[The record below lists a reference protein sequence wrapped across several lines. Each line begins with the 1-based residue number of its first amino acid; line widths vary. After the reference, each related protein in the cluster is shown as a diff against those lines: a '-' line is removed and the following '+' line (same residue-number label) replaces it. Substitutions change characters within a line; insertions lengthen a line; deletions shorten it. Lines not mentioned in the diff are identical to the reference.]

1 MNPLFLYI
9 FQSLTLEMYGN
20 LNSHWNYKATESG
33 LFVLGSFV
41 VYWGIMYSMARYFY
55 NRNIV
60 IKI

>member
-1 MNPLFLYI
+1 
-9 FQSLTLEMYGN
+9 MYGN

-33 LFVLGSFV
+33 LFVLGSFI
-41 VYWGIMYSMARYFY
+41 VYWGIMYSIARYFY